1 MKHEVTMPQLFD
13 PGSINGRKFLRSLR
27 WLIFYAWNI
36 PPIFGL
42 GFILLIRE
50 LTTEQ
55 LIGILTTPLEPAY
68 ILFWAVFSVWF
79 LPRLMRPLAN
89 WLDGIPG
96 CTPAAAQ
103 RSVRR
108 FPLAFWAAFLIYLFA
123 APASVIIAAER
134 YTDFVAT
141 PYDWFRIELVALIV
155 SIIVGLPIFFLIFD
169 LFGRAMGSMKLR
181 RPIFRI
187 RTKVFLIGALV
198 PLLID
203 TMLVQY
209 YWTRTGYFNLET
221 FGVWLVLE
229 LIAIAG
235 SLIFA
240 HSFAQSL
247 MPLQTLIDVTH
258 PLPESRIAALHAS
271 STDEIGV
278 LTADYRVL
286 LEKQRL
292 QGEMLELTNRLLRSA
307 GGDVGTA
314 AVFQQVVE
322 LCRQVA
328 NAAQAFV
335 LVYDQ
340 MADEL
345 VGVIQTG
352 SDYRPEGHYRLM
364 LDETSLAVWV
374 FKNRKAAAILDCRVD
389 ERVSQRMRSHFD
401 IRSAIAVPML
411 LDDKVMGV
419 LMAVAHNEPQA
430 YSNRDIVFVE
440 GLAREAAYALNAQM
454 LREARFLAEK
464 SYLEQQ
470 ELFGLLLNSTAE
482 GIYGIDMQGICNFV
496 NPACLHMLG
505 YERPEDLI
513 GKPIHT
519 LIHHTYPDGR
529 NYQVEECKVHLATS
543 KGKSAHCEDE
553 VLWRS
558 DGSSFP
564 VEYWSHPIYRNAE
577 VAGAVVTFVDIT
589 SRKQS
594 EAELRIAATAFN
606 SQESMM
612 ITDANGVIL
621 RVNKAF
627 TDTTGYST
635 EELVGQTPSML
646 KSGRHDANFYR
657 EMWESIARTGT
668 WQGEIWDR
676 RKNGEVYPKWLTISA
691 VKRDD
696 GMVTHYVGSHFDIT
710 ERKAVE
716 EKVHHLAFYDP
727 LTDLPNRRMLFDRLQ
742 HALVSSART
751 GRQGALLIIDL
762 DNFKALNDTLGHDF
776 GDALLTQVA
785 QRLEPCVRTGDTV
798 ARLGG
803 DEFVVVLEN
812 LSARAVEAATQV
824 ETIGEKILAAINQLY
839 KLGPADPEIS
849 GRWWHSTTSIGATLF
864 IGHQTSLEELMKQAD
879 IAMYQAKKAGR
890 NTLRFFDP
898 LMQEAINE
906 RVSLESE
913 LRKALELQQ
922 FQLHYQI
929 QVDSSG
935 RPLGAEA
942 LIRWDHPERGMI
954 SPALFI
960 PLAEETGLIQP
971 IGQWVLE
978 TACAQL
984 KAWQK
989 EPGTRDL
996 VLAVNVSAKQFHQVD
1011 FVTQVRAIIR
1021 RLAINPMRLK
1031 LELTESL
1038 LLSNIEDTI
1047 ATMSAMKETGIQF
1060 SMDDFGTGYSSL
1072 QYLMRLPLDQLKIDI
1087 SFVRGLGIVKGSN
1100 SIVQTIIAMAHSLK
1114 LDVIAE
1120 GVETEEQREILS
1132 FYGCQHYQGYLF
1144 SKPVPIEQFE
1154 ALLRQG

>member
-1 MKHEVTMPQLFD
+1 MKQEVTMSQLSD
-13 PGSINGRKFLRSLR
+13 SESMSGRKFLRRLR
-27 WLIFYAWNI
+27 WLIFFAWNI

-50 LTTEQ
+50 LTSEQ

-68 ILFWAVFSVWF
+68 ILFWAVFSLWF
-79 LPRLMRPLAN
+79 LPRLMRPLAD

-181 RPIFRI
+181 HPIFRI

-221 FGVWLVLE
+221 FGVWLLLE

-247 MPLQTLIDVTH
+247 MPLQTLIDVSH
-258 PLPESRIAALHAS
+258 PLPEGRISALRAS

-286 LEKQRL
+286 LEKQSL
-292 QGEMLELTNRLLRSA
+292 QGEILELTNRLLRTA
-307 GGDVGTA
+307 GEGAGIA
-314 AVFQQVVE
+314 AVFQQVAE

-335 LVYDQ
+335 LVYDPQ
-340 MADEL
+340 ANEL

-352 SDYRPEGHYRLM
+352 SDYRPEGHYRLT
-364 LDETSLAVWV
+364 LDETSLAVWA
-374 FKNRKAAAILDCRVD
+374 FNHRKAAAVLDCRVD

-401 IRSAIAVPML
+401 IRSAIAVPMM

-440 GLAREAAYALNAQM
+440 GLAREAAFALNAQM
-454 LREARFLAEK
+454 LREARVRAEK

-482 GIYGIDMQGICNFV
+482 GIYGVDMQGNCNFV

-505 YERPEDLI
+505 YDRPEDLI

-529 NYQVEECKVHLATS
+529 NYPVEECKVQLATRE
-543 KGKSAHCEDE
+543 GKSAHCEDE
-553 VLWRS
+553 VHWRA

-564 VEYWSHPIYRNAE
+564 VEYWSHPIYRNGE

-589 SRKQS
+589 SRKQD

-621 RVNKAF
+621 RVNNAF
-627 TDTTGYST
+627 TDTTGYSA
-635 EELVGQTPSML
+635 EELVGQTPRML
-646 KSGRHDANFYR
+646 KSGRHDADFYR
-657 EMWESIARTGT
+657 KMWESIARTGT

-696 GMVTHYVGSHFDIT
+696 GTITHYVGSHFDIT
-710 ERKAVE
+710 ERKAAE

-727 LTDLPNRRMLFDRLQ
+727 LTDLPNRRLLTDRMRQ
-742 HALVSSART
+742 ALTTSART
-751 GRQGALLIIDL
+751 MRQGALLIIDL

-776 GDALLTQVA
+776 GDALLIQVA
-785 QRLEPCVRTGDTV
+785 HRLEPCVRAGDTV

-812 LSARAVEAATQV
+812 LGAQAVEAATQV
-824 ETIGEKILAAINQLY
+824 EYIGEKILATINQLY
-839 KLGPADPEIS
+839 KLGPADAEIS
-849 GRWWHSTTSIGATLF
+849 GRWWRTTTSIGATLF
-864 IGHQTSLEELMKQAD
+864 IGHQTSLDELMKQAD

-906 RVSLESE
+906 RVSMESE
-913 LRKALELQQ
+913 LRRALEQHQ
-922 FQLHYQI
+922 FRLHYQI
-929 QVDSSG
+929 QVDSTG

-942 LIRWDHPERGMI
+942 LIRWNHPERGLV
-954 SPALFI
+954 SPDLFI

-984 KAWQK
+984 KAWQQD
-989 EPGTRDL
+989 PDTRDL
-996 VLAVNVSAKQFHQVD
+996 VLAVNVSATQFHQAD
-1011 FVTQVRAIIR
+1011 FATQVQSILQRH
-1021 RLAINPMRLK
+1021 AINPIRLK

-1038 LLSNIEDTI
+1038 LLKNIEDTI
-1047 ATMSAMKETGIQF
+1047 ATMSAMKKAGIQF
-1060 SMDDFGTGYSSL
+1060 SMDDFGSGYSSL

-1087 SFVRGLGIVKGSN
+1087 SFVRGLGVVKGSN
-1100 SIVQTIIAMAHSLK
+1100 SIVQTIIAMARSLK

-1120 GVETEEQREILS
+1120 GVETEQQLEILY

-1154 ALLRQG
+1154 ALLRRD

>member
-1 MKHEVTMPQLFD
+1 MSQFPD
-13 PGSINGRKFLRSLR
+13 PGSTNGRNFLRSLR

-36 PPIFGL
+36 PPVFGL

-50 LTTEQ
+50 LNTEQ

-68 ILFWAVFSVWF
+68 ILSWSVFSVWY
-79 LPRLMRPLAN
+79 LPWLMRPLAD
-89 WLDGIPG
+89 WLDGTPG
-96 CTPAAAQ
+96 RTPAAAQ

-108 FPLAFWAAFLIYLFA
+108 FPMAFWAAFLIYLFA

-134 YTDFVAT
+134 YTDFVST

-169 LFGRAMGSMKLR
+169 LFGRVMGPMKLR

-209 YWTRTGYFNLET
+209 YWTRTGYFSFET
-221 FGVWLVLE
+221 FGVWLLLE

-247 MPLQTLIDVTH
+247 MPLQMLIDVAH
-258 PLPESRIAALHAS
+258 PLPEGRISALRAS

-278 LTADYRVL
+278 LTIDYRVL
-286 LEKQRL
+286 LEKQML
-292 QGEMLELTNRLLRSA
+292 QGEILELTNRLLHTA
-307 GGDVGTA
+307 GGDAGTGE
-314 AVFQQVVE
+314 VFQQVVE
-322 LCRQVA
+322 FCRQVT
-328 NAAQAFV
+328 NADQAFV
-335 LVYDQ
+335 LVHDQ
-340 MADEL
+340 EANEL

-352 SDYRPEGHYRLM
+352 SDYRPEGHYRLT
-364 LDETSLAVWV
+364 LDETSLAVWT
-374 FKNRKAAAILDCRVD
+374 FNQRKAATVPDCRLD
-389 ERVSQRMRSHFD
+389 ERVSQRMRSQFG
-401 IRSAIAVPML
+401 ICSAIAVPMK

-419 LMAVAHNEPQA
+419 LMAVAHHEPHE
-430 YSNRDIVFVE
+430 YTNRDIVFVE

-454 LREARFLAEK
+454 LREARVRAEK
-464 SYLEQQ
+464 SYLDQQ

-482 GIYGIDMQGICNFV
+482 GIYGVDIQGICNFV

-505 YERPEDLI
+505 YGRPEDLI
-513 GKPIHT
+513 GKPVHA
-519 LIHHTYPDGR
+519 LIHHSYPDGR
-529 NYQVEECKVHLATS
+529 NYPVEECTVRLSTL
-543 KGKSAHCEDE
+543 KGQSAHCEDE
-553 VLWRS
+553 VHWRA

-564 VEYWSHPIYRNAE
+564 VEYWSHPIYRNGE

-589 SRKQS
+589 SRKQA

-612 ITDANGVIL
+612 ITDADGVIL
-621 RVNKAF
+621 RVNNAF
-627 TDTTGYST
+627 TDTTGYSA
-635 EELVGQTPSML
+635 EELVGQTPRML
-646 KSGRHDANFYR
+646 KSGRHDANFFR
-657 EMWESIARTGT
+657 EMWDSIARTGT

-676 RKNGEVYPKWLTISA
+676 RKNGEVFPKWLTISA
-691 VKRDD
+691 VKGDD
-696 GMVTHYVGSHFDIT
+696 GIVTHYVGSHFDIT
-710 ERKAVE
+710 ERKAAE

-727 LTDLPNRRMLFDRLQ
+727 LTELPNRRLLIDRLQ
-742 HALVSSART
+742 QALAASART
-751 GRQGALLIIDL
+751 KRQGALLIIDL
-762 DNFKALNDTLGHDF
+762 DNFKTLNDTLGHDF
-776 GDALLTQVA
+776 GDVLLTQVA
-785 QRLEPCVRTGDTV
+785 QRLQPCVRAGDTV

-812 LSARAVEAATQV
+812 LSAQAVEAATQV
-824 ETIGEKILAAINQLY
+824 EHIGEKILDSINQLY
-839 KLGPADPEIS
+839 KLGPVDPAIS
-849 GRWWHSTTSIGATLF
+849 GRWWHTTTSIGATLF
-864 IGHQTSLEELMKQAD
+864 IGHHTPFEELMKQAD

-906 RVSLESE
+906 RVSMESE
-913 LRKALELQQ
+913 LRKALEQRQ

-935 RPLGAEA
+935 RPLGAEG
-942 LIRWDHPERGMI
+942 LIRWDHQERGMI

-971 IGQWVLE
+971 IGLWVLE

-984 KAWQK
+984 EAWQQK
-989 EPGTRDL
+989 PETRDL
-996 VLAVNVSAKQFHQVD
+996 VLAVNVSAKQFHQAD
-1011 FVTQVRAIIR
+1011 FENQVRDILQRHAV
-1021 RLAINPMRLK
+1021 NPMRLK

-1038 LLSNIEDTI
+1038 LLDNIKDTI
-1047 ATMSAMKETGIQF
+1047 ATMSAMKQAGIQF

-1072 QYLMRLPLDQLKIDI
+1072 QYLRRLPLDQLKIDM
-1087 SFVRGLGIVKGSN
+1087 SFVRDLGIV
-1100 SIVQTIIAMAHSLK
+1100 
-1114 LDVIAE
+1114 E
-1120 GVETEEQREILS
+1120 G
-1132 FYGCQHYQGYLF
+1132 
-1144 SKPVPIEQFE
+1144 
-1154 ALLRQG
+1154 

>member
-1 MKHEVTMPQLFD
+1 MKHEVTMSQLPD
-13 PGSINGRKFLRSLR
+13 SGSMNGRKFLRRLR
-27 WLIFYAWNI
+27 WLIIYAWNI

-50 LTTEQ
+50 LSTKQ

-68 ILFWAVFSVWF
+68 ILFWSVFSALF
-79 LPRLMRPLAN
+79 LPRLMRPLAG
-89 WLDGIPG
+89 WLDGTPG
-96 CTPAAAQ
+96 FTPAAAQ

-108 FPLAFWAAFLIYLFA
+108 FPLAFWGAFLIYLFA

-134 YTDFVAT
+134 YTDFVAS

-209 YWTRTGYFNLET
+209 YWTRTGYFNYET
-221 FGVWLVLE
+221 FVVWLVLE

-247 MPLQTLIDVTH
+247 MPLQTLIDVNH
-258 PLPESRIAALHAS
+258 PLPEGRIAELRAS

-286 LEKQRL
+286 LEKQWL
-292 QGEMLELTNRLLRSA
+292 QGEMLELNNRLLRSA

-340 MADEL
+340 EANEL

-352 SDYRPEGHYRLM
+352 SDYRPEGHYRLT

-374 FKNRKAAAILDCRVD
+374 FNHRKAVAVEDCRID
-389 ERVSQRMRSHFD
+389 ERVSQNMRAHFD
-401 IRSAIAVPML
+401 IRSAIAVPMM
-411 LDDKVMGV
+411 LDGNVMGV
-419 LMAVAHNEPQA
+419 LMAVAHHEPQA
-430 YSNRDIVFVE
+430 YTNRDIVFVE

-454 LREARFLAEK
+454 LREARLRAEK
-464 SYLEQQ
+464 FYLEQQ

-482 GIYGIDMQGICNFV
+482 GIYGVDMQGICNFV

-505 YERPEDLI
+505 YDRPEDLI
-513 GKPIHT
+513 GKQVHS
-519 LIHHTYPDGR
+519 LIHHTHPDGR
-529 NYQVEECKVHLATS
+529 NYPAEECDVRLATIN
-543 KGKSAHCEDE
+543 GKSAHGEDD
-553 VLWRS
+553 VHWRA

-564 VEYWSHPIYRNAE
+564 VEYWSHPIYRNGE

-589 SRKQS
+589 GRKQA

-612 ITDANGVIL
+612 ITDAHGVIL
-621 RVNKAF
+621 RVNNAF
-627 TDTTGYST
+627 TKSTGYSAG
-635 EELVGQTPSML
+635 ELVGQTPRIL
-646 KSGRHDANFYR
+646 KSGRHDADFYR
-657 EMWESIARTGT
+657 KMWESIARTGT

-696 GMVTHYVGSHFDIT
+696 GIITHYVGSHFDIT
-710 ERKAVE
+710 ERKAAE

-727 LTDLPNRRMLFDRLQ
+727 LTDLPNRRLLTDRMRQ
-742 HALVSSART
+742 ALATSART
-751 GRQGALLIIDL
+751 MRQGALLIIDL

-776 GDALLTQVA
+776 GDALLRQVA
-785 QRLEPCVRTGDTV
+785 LRLEPCVREGDTV

-812 LSARAVEAATQV
+812 LSAQAVEAATQV

-839 KLGPADPEIS
+839 KLGSLDPEIT
-849 GRWWHSTTSIGATLF
+849 GRWWRSTTSIGATLF
-864 IGHQTSLEELMKQAD
+864 IGHQASFDELMKQAD

-906 RVSLESE
+906 RVSLESD
-913 LRKALELQQ
+913 LRKALEQHQ

-942 LIRWDHPERGMI
+942 LIRWDHPERGMV
-954 SPALFI
+954 SPDLFI

-971 IGQWVLE
+971 VGQWVME

-984 KAWQK
+984 KAWQQD
-989 EPGTRDL
+989 PDTRNL
-996 VLAVNVSAKQFHQVD
+996 VLAVNVSAKQFHQDD
-1011 FVTQVRAIIR
+1011 FATQVKEILQRHAIK
-1021 RLAINPMRLK
+1021 PMHLK

-1038 LLSNIEDTI
+1038 LLNNVEDTI
-1047 ATMSAMKETGIQF
+1047 ATMSAMKEAGIQF

-1087 SFVRGLGIVKGSN
+1087 SFVSGLGIVKGSN
-1100 SIVQTIIAMAHSLK
+1100 SIVQTIIAMAKSLR

-1120 GVETEEQREILS
+1120 GVETEEQLEILA
-1132 FYGCQHYQGYLF
+1132 FYGCLHYQGYLF

-1154 ALLRQG
+1154 ALLKRG